1 MATKR
6 VFNPGDQPVVIDAEG
21 HTLGGGEWADL
32 DTGADHAKNL
42 LDREQLLIPA
52 DSKPSTTKTKE

>member
-6 VFNPGDQPVVIDAEG
+6 VFNPTDQPVVIDDEG
-21 HTLGGGEWADL
+21 RVLGGGEWAEL
-32 DTGADHAKNL
+32 DTTDDLIKSL
-42 LDREQLLIPA
+42 LDREQLLVPA

>member
-6 VFNPGDQPVVIDAEG
+6 VFNPTDGPVVIDGDG
-21 HTLGGGEWADL
+21 HILGGGEWAELDISSDL
-32 DTGADHAKNL
+32 VKSL
-42 LDREQLLIPA
+42 LDREQLLIP